1 MRHVFY
7 TSRSV
12 GLSTKAFD
20 ELVITSGNANQ
31 KRGIR
36 SWISWDGSALSQI
49 LQGPAIAVDA
59 LYRTIRGDARHSGI
73 TLMTRSDL
81 DATPIFDAGLMR
93 LAPYDL
99 YMRSREVADR
109 AGDGDTSRW
118 PLDDFD
124 FQI

>member
-1 MRHVFY
+1 MRHIFF

-12 GLSTKAFD
+12 GLPTKAFD
-20 ELVITSGNANQ
+20 DLVVTWGKANQ

-36 SWISWDGSALSQI
+36 SWISCDGDAVAQI

-59 LYRTIRGDARHSGI
+59 LYRAIRDDERHSAV

-81 DATPIFDAGLMR
+81 DATPIFDAGLVR

-109 AGDGDTSRW
+109 AGDGDTSQW

>member
-1 MRHVFY
+1 MRHIFY

-20 ELVITSGNANQ
+20 GLVITWGKANQ
-31 KRGIR
+31 ERGIR
-36 SWISWDGSALSQI
+36 SWISCDGVAVAQI

-59 LYRTIRGDARHSGI
+59 LYRTIRGDTRHSSI

-81 DATPIFDAGLMR
+81 DATPIFNAGLMR
-93 LAPYDL
+93 LASYDL